1 MNYNEIKFKVIQLLK
16 LKEILFF
23 VLALIDVVAG
33 IITVVKTENYYSIF
47 VFVTLLVYFLYEGFS
62 MRSLLKKENYHIC
75 EMTTASEQRSY
86 LGYSMANSKIYK
98 FKINKIDGV
107 PFILSEAETSDDNKK
122 EDNKKEDDPESSF
135 VTLQFSYEYKISDL
149 KREKREDHKKF
160 KDEESVVAVFKKKK
174 NKTEFDN
181 STLLLCKSLNSLA

>member
-16 LKEILFF
+16 LREILFF
-23 VLALIDVVAG
+23 VLTLIDIVAG

-47 VFVTLLVYFLYEGFS
+47 VFVTLLAYFLYEGFS
-62 MRSLLKKENYHIC
+62 IHSLLKKENYHIC
-75 EMTTASEQRSY
+75 EMTTVSEQRSY

-107 PFILSEAETSDDNKK
+107 PFILPEVEDSD
-122 EDNKKEDDPESSF
+122 ESKKEDDSDSSF

-149 KREKREDHKKF
+149 NREKREEHKKF

-174 NKTEFDN
+174 NKTEFNN
-181 STLLLCKSLNSLA
+181 STLLLCKSLNSLV